1 LARYCSTSGIGPPS
15 SEGFQCIITANENRG
30 FSTGIT
36 NPILPSPADCG
47 WLKAIEGDWKLKW
60 WLLVFLMN
68 YSNAD
73 GKKASINSENV
84 SKQLNSA
91 SWVSVKVQA
100 CLCDRA

>member
-1 LARYCSTSGIGPPS
+1 
-15 SEGFQCIITANENRG
+15 
-30 FSTGIT
+30 
-36 NPILPSPADCG
+36 
-47 WLKAIEGDWKLKW
+47 
-60 WLLVFLMN
+60 MN

-84 SKQLNSA
+84 SMQLNSA

>member
-1 LARYCSTSGIGPPS
+1 
-15 SEGFQCIITANENRG
+15 
-30 FSTGIT
+30 
-36 NPILPSPADCG
+36 
-47 WLKAIEGDWKLKW
+47 
-60 WLLVFLMN
+60 MN

-73 GKKASINSENV
+73 GIKASINSENV